1 MTTYTLIWTND
12 NSENA
17 QEFEN
22 DAAAWEAADALM
34 ERRDNELTNAYE
46 AAKENG
52 NDRDIQ
58 NAWSDYENAPTIE
71 TIEKETEDGEIE
83 ALTR

>member
-1 MTTYTLIWTND
+1 MTTYTLIWTNR

-34 ERRDNELTNAYE
+34 ERRDNELMNAYE

-52 NDRDIQ
+52 TIRDLQ

-83 ALTR
+83 VLTR